1 MRVST
6 IPITQSKVLVVIA
19 WFLEAATAFH
29 EPNPTVSPTNRRR
42 YRVSFNN
49 GELLSP
55 GTVLSMFSSLRLLSP
70 LGESDVTSSSSNELV
85 MV

>member
-6 IPITQSKVLVVIA
+6 IPITQSKVLVVIS

-29 EPNPTVSPTNRRR
+29 EPSPTVSPTNRRR

-49 GELLSP
+49 GELLPP